1 MEGSKLIGVSP
12 EQCAPLA
19 IVSRSGVDESVHFGA
34 LVALKPNGDVSFSV
48 GDPHIAVYPR
58 SSTKPFQALA
68 MVRHG
73 LTLPPEQLALVCA
86 SHNGESIHR
95 ETALKILRGAGL
107 SDDAL
112 LNTVDYPLH
121 VPSAHEAIRRGDAKS
136 SLQMNCS
143 GKHSGMLAT
152 CVQNGWPLESYL
164 DQHHPL
170 QVAITETIA
179 ETTQREPL
187 AIGIDGCGAPAHVVE
202 LLGLAKAMRAIA
214 VGDAGAA
221 GTQVFNAMS
230 QHPYVIGGDG
240 RHVTTIVSHVPGL
253 FAKDGA
259 ESVYVAATQDGHA
272 VALKLSDGSGRA
284 TPTVLLAALRRLG
297 VDVSAVPE
305 TIREVVLGHGKTVGE
320 VRAVGIEEA

>member
-1 MEGSKLIGVSP
+1 LTGVSP
-12 EQCAPLA
+12 NQFAPLA
-19 IVSRSGVDESVHFGA
+19 IVSRSGVDESIHFGA

-48 GDPHIAVYPR
+48 GDSRVAIYPR

-68 MVRHG
+68 MVRSG

-86 SHNGESIHR
+86 SHNGETLHL
-95 ETALKILRGAGL
+95 ETARQILRGAGL

-112 LNTVDYPLH
+112 LNTADYPLH
-121 VPSAHEAIRRGDAKS
+121 VSSAHEAIRRGDVKS

-152 CVQNGWPLESYL
+152 CVANNWPLDSYL
-164 DQHHPL
+164 DVNHPL
-170 QVAITETIA
+170 QRAITGTIT

-202 LLGLAKAMRAIA
+202 LLGLAQAMRSIA
-214 VGDAGAA
+214 VGDAGPE
-221 GTQVFNAMS
+221 GTQVFEAMS
-230 QHPYVIGGDG
+230 QNSYVVGGEG
-240 RHVTTIVSHVPGL
+240 RHVTTIVSHIPGL

-259 ESVYVAATQDGHA
+259 ESVYVAATNSGHA

-297 VDVSAVPE
+297 VDTSAVPDS
-305 TIREVVLGHGKTVGE
+305 IHEVVLGHGQPVGE
-320 VRAVGIEEA
+320 VRAVGIDEA